1 MHAKKRRSGFVILVE
16 DNRQN
21 AQATGE
27 YLESQGYTVD
37 YAYDGITGLHLASS
51 NDYDAI
57 VLDGMLPGMDG
68 LEVCRRLRDENKVG
82 APILMLTGRNTLD
95 DKVAGLDMGADDY
108 LCKPFDLRE
117 LEARLRTL
125 IRRERRQVSREVLTV
140 GNLTFDTGTLS
151 VTRAEQELT
160 LSPIGLRLLAILMR
174 ESPRVVSRS
183 RLEREVWGES
193 LPDSDTLR
201 SHLYILRRAID
212 KPFANPLMHTLPTA
226 GYRLAD
232 LSHGGKG
239 STPNAS
245 GSTLAIA

>member
-1 MHAKKRRSGFVILVE
+1 MHSKKRRSGFVILIE

-27 YLESQGYTVD
+27 YLETQGYTVD

-51 NDYDAI
+51 NDYDAV
-57 VLDGMLPGMDG
+57 VLDGALPGMDG
-68 LEVCRRLRDENKVG
+68 LEVARRLRGEHKSNT
-82 APILMLTGRNTLD
+82 PILMLTGRNTLN

-117 LEARLRTL
+117 LNGRLRAL
-125 IRRERRQVSREVLTV
+125 IRRERRQVSREILTV
-140 GNLTFDTGTLS
+140 GDLSFDTGTLA
-151 VTRAEQELT
+151 VTRAEQPLV
-160 LSPIGLRLLAILMR
+160 LSPIGLRLLGILMR

-183 RLEREVWGES
+183 RLEREIWGEA

-201 SHLYILRRAID
+201 SHLYILRRTID
-212 KPFANPLMHTLPTA
+212 KPFDKPLMHTLPTA

-232 LSHGGKG
+232 LPMANKSNPA
-239 STPNAS
+239 TQAAA
-245 GSTLAIA
+245 AIA

>member
-1 MHAKKRRSGFVILVE
+1 
-16 DNRQN
+16 
-21 AQATGE
+21 
-27 YLESQGYTVD
+27 
-37 YAYDGITGLHLASS
+37 
-51 NDYDAI
+51 
-57 VLDGMLPGMDG
+57 
-68 LEVCRRLRDENKVG
+68 
-82 APILMLTGRNTLD
+82 LD
-95 DKVAGLDMGADDY
+95 DKVAGLDTGADDY

-125 IRRERRQVSREVLTV
+125 IRRERRQVSREILSV
-140 GNLTFDTGTLS
+140 GDLTFDTGTLS
-151 VTRAEQELT
+151 VSRAEQELT

-212 KPFANPLMHTLPTA
+212 KPFDKPLMHTLPTA

-232 LSHGGKG
+232 IS
-239 STPNAS
+239 NAS
-245 GSTLAIA
+245 KPSPKASDSTLATA